1 MHPSDRQSR
10 SEVAILANP
19 VAGKGPSR
27 GLVEELVAAL
37 RQRGFEA
44 NLCWERERLAAL
56 AAERGSELRC
66 VVAAGGDGTLAEVLN
81 RAPGVTVA
89 LLPLGNEN
97 LVAKHY
103 NYPRSGERVA
113 EIIARGQYVT
123 LDLATANGRV
133 FALMAGAGFD
143 ADVVHRVHQHR
154 GGHINRLSYLPP
166 IWNALQGYSFAPIDV
181 NIEETGERLRG
192 AFAFAFN
199 LPCYGMN
206 LPIAPGARADDGLLD
221 LWVFRRPGRWHLL
234 RYFGAVVLGKRK
246 HLRDIQHRRVRR
258 VHLSSRRP
266 VPLQTDG
273 DPAGMLPATIQ
284 VIPGALR
291 LLAP

>member
-1 MHPSDRQSR
+1 M
-10 SEVAILANP
+10 AILANP

-37 RQRGFEA
+37 QRRGFQT
-44 NLCWERERLAAL
+44 NLCWERERLAVL

-81 RAPGVTVA
+81 RVPGVPVA

-97 LVAKHY
+97 LVAQHF

-123 LDLATANGRV
+123 LDLATANGRK
-133 FALMAGAGFD
+133 FSLMAGAGFD

-154 GGHINRLSYLPP
+154 SGHINRLSYLPP
-166 IWNALQGYSFAPIDV
+166 IWNALQGYSFPPIEV
-181 NIEETGERLRG
+181 EIEETGARLRG
-192 AFAFAFN
+192 AFAFVFN
-199 LPCYGMN
+199 LPCYGMK

-221 LWVFRRPGRWHLL
+221 LWVFQRPGLWNLT
-234 RYFGAVVLGKRK
+234 RYFGVVVLGKRK
-246 HLRDIQHRRVRR
+246 HHRDIQHRRVRR
-258 VHLSSRRP
+258 VQLSSPRP

-273 DPAGMLPATIQ
+273 DSAGMLPATIE

-291 LLAP
+291 LLAPVSL